1 MHLEITPIDALRRA
15 ARRPGAGPALHYEE
29 AEIGYPELLDRA
41 GRLAEVL
48 ADGGVTAGRQVAY
61 LGLNSPTLLVTYLAC
76 GWLGAAFVPVNH
88 RLGAAEVAEL
98 LRDCAAHTVVAEPG
112 HAPLVDPSSGARL
125 LLVDDD
131 PAAPVTGPPDP
142 RWTPL
147 APALAAAPQPPR
159 QPAPLDAEDLAVLL
173 YTSGTTG
180 RPKGVR
186 LTYGNIW
193 WNAANIDAAM
203 TTREDDV
210 NLVVTPLSHIGGL
223 NCFTLRNLGHGGTT
237 VLRRRFDPERTL
249 RDLVALRVDTFFAVP
264 SMYALLARQPGF
276 AAADLSALRGAVVA
290 GAPVPPGL
298 VRDYAARGVLLQQA
312 WGLTETA
319 CFASYLPPEL
329 TLAKA
334 GSAGRAMPF
343 TQLRIVDPETGT
355 DVADPDRPGEVWVR
369 GKHVSPGYWRDEEQL
384 RDADGWFR
392 TGDLGRLDADGC
404 LYLVDRL
411 KNVIIQNGE
420 KVYPAEV
427 ERALAD
433 CPGLRELAV
442 LGTAHPEWGE
452 TVVAVAVAEPGSAP
466 SLETVREFG
475 AARLAPHKLPVRL
488 HLVAELPRNGA
499 GKADLAALRLL
510 LPAMTEARAMEA
522 RAMEARATGARAT
535 EGPGSKFPGPPR
547 PDGLAALV
555 AAATEAALGFPPG
568 RRYGATA
575 GFAEL
580 GLDSLRA
587 VALRDRLAEATGLT
601 LPATLAFDHP
611 TPAAVVALLRV
622 RLGETPSTEG
632 EFVPGSE
639 PEPESAPGS
648 GTGPADDPVVITGM
662 AVRLPGGITT
672 PEALWQ
678 LLSEERDAVSGFPE
692 DRGWDL
698 TALADP
704 DPEAPGRSDT
714 RHGGFLRDAALFDA
728 DFFGI
733 SPREAAAMDPQQ
745 RLLLETSWEAL
756 ERAGIAPTAL
766 RGQDVGV
773 FTGVFAN
780 GYTERVPVSR
790 TADGYRVTGSATSI
804 AAGRVAYVLGTH
816 GPAVAVDT
824 ACSSSLVAL
833 HLALRSLRSGECTTA
848 LVGGAT
854 VMVTPDAFVEFSRQ
868 RGIAPDGRC
877 KPFAEAADGTGWAEG
892 AVVLVLERLSAA
904 RRAGRRPLAVVRGS
918 AVNQDGASNG
928 LTAPNG
934 PAQQRVIR
942 RALADA
948 GLRPDEVDAV
958 EAHGTGTV
966 LGDPIEAQA
975 VIAAYGPERTEPLL
989 LGSVKSNLGHTQA
1002 AAGLVG
1008 VAATVL
1014 ALRHGV
1020 LPRTL
1025 HVDRPSSRV
1034 DWSGGAVRLRT
1045 ATAPWPE
1052 RRRPRRA
1059 GVSSFGISGTN
1070 AHVLLEQ
1077 APVEEPAT
1085 AAGPEPLVPLVP
1097 LVISART
1104 PEALAAQAGRLA
1116 DLLDDGARPQD
1127 AARSALAGR
1136 ALFEHRAVVLAED
1149 GTQARAALRALA
1161 TGAASRSGAAT
1172 PGLVTG
1178 TAPADRVDQD
1188 VVLVFPGQGAQWAG
1202 MGRELWQSEAVFAE
1216 RMAACEQ
1223 ALAQYVDWSLADVVH
1238 GTPDAPP
1245 LDRVDVAQPVSFA
1258 VMVSLA
1264 ALWQSYG
1271 VRPAAV
1277 LGHSQGEI
1285 AAACAA
1291 GALTLADAAR
1301 TVALRSRAI
1310 GARLAGTGGMLSV
1323 PLPERRVRDWIRA
1336 CGGGVEIAAVNGP
1349 ERTVVGGDGAALS
1362 GFHAELERRGI
1373 DVRMIPVDYASHTAQ
1388 VAQLEPELLQLL
1400 DGVRSSAP
1408 TVPWYS
1414 TVDGDWV
1421 GGPVGPD
1428 YWYRNLRHPVR
1439 FEPAV
1444 RALAEQGFT
1453 TFVEVG
1459 AHPVL
1464 GTAIEATLAD
1474 TGAGRAAVVCGSLT
1488 RGEGGRTRFARS
1500 LAEAFVRGA
1509 PVDWTPLL
1517 PPGARRIDLPTYPFR
1532 GRRYWPEPVSQPG
1545 PGPVPVRAFAGT
1557 GDLFR
1562 LAWRDLPVRGAAPVP
1577 VTPVADPAV
1586 LPPDAS
1592 GWLLLP
1598 PADAADAPAEDT
1610 VRVRR
1615 ATARA
1620 LAAVQHFLADPR
1632 YEDRR
1637 LVVAT
1642 RHGVATE
1649 DGEPV
1654 DPAEAAV
1661 CGLVRSAQT
1670 EHPGRLLLADLD
1682 LPADATPED
1691 CARAIAAALGE
1702 AAAADE
1708 PQFALRGPAVRVPR
1722 LAART
1727 PAPTDGPVL
1736 DPAGTAIVTGGT
1748 GLLGRL
1754 IARHLVTGH
1763 GLRRVLLASRRG
1775 AEAPGAAEL
1784 CAELA
1789 ELGAHAEAVRCD
1801 VADREQV
1808 RALVAGVSAEAPLTV
1823 VVHAAG
1829 VLDDAVVASQTLD
1842 RLDTVLRAKADA
1854 AVWLDRATRELPA
1867 PVALVLC
1874 SSAAGVLGTAGQA
1887 GYAAANAFLD
1897 GLATRRRAAG
1907 LPAVSLAWGSWDAPD
1922 GMTAALGRAGRAR
1935 LARTGVR
1942 PLHPAEGLRL
1952 FDAGLADGRAV
1963 LVPLALDPGA
1973 VRHPA
1978 PAVLRDL
1985 AEPGTADPTGGT
1997 ADPTP
2002 GTTAPGPQA
2011 VRLVA
2016 ADPAALLD
2024 LVRAEAAEV
2033 LGADERIPAEEPFE
2047 YAGFDSL
2054 MALELRDRLARLTG
2068 ARLPATLVY
2077 DHPSPAAVAE
2087 QLGRLLGSVR
2097 EHRQAAAALD
2107 TLERTLT
2114 AVDEES
2120 RADLTARL
2128 RTLLQRLEPA
2138 TAAAPTASVPTE
2150 RRTKEPAGEPAREL
2164 ADELADADDD
2174 ELLRFI
2180 DTRL

>member
-29 AEIGYPELLDRA
+29 TAIGYPELLQRA

-48 ADGGVTAGRQVAY
+48 AEGGVTARCRVAY
-61 LGLNSPTLLVTYLAC
+61 LGLNSPTLLVAYLAC
-76 GWLGAAFVPVNH
+76 SWLGAALVPVNH

-98 LRDCAAHTVVAEPG
+98 LRDCEPHTVLAEPG
-112 HAPLVDPSSGARL
+112 HAPLVDRGCGARL

-131 PAAPVTGPPDP
+131 PVAPPGDRDDPDP

-147 APALAAAPQPPR
+147 APALAAAARPPR
-159 QPAPLDAEDLAVLL
+159 DPAPLDAEDLAVLL

-186 LTYGNIW
+186 LTHGNLW
-193 WNAANIDAAM
+193 WNAANVDAALA
-203 TTREDDV
+203 TREEDV

-249 RDLVALRVDTFFAVP
+249 RDLVELKVNTFFAVP
-264 SMYALLARQPGF
+264 SMFALLARQPGF

-290 GAPVPPGL
+290 GAPVPAGL
-298 VRDYAARGVLLQQA
+298 VRDYAARGVMLQQA

-329 TLAKA
+329 TVAKA

-343 TQLRIVDPETGT
+343 TELRIVDPETGAEVT
-355 DVADPDRPGEVWVR
+355 GPDRPGEVWVR
-369 GKHVSPGYWRDEEQL
+369 GKHVSPGYWRGEEAL
-384 RDADGWFR
+384 RDGDGWFHS
-392 TGDLGRLDADGC
+392 GDLGRLDADGC

-433 CPGLRELAV
+433 CPGLREVAV
-442 LGTAHPEWGE
+442 LGAPHREWGE
-452 TVVAVAVAEPGSAP
+452 SVVAVAAAEPGAAP
-466 SLETVREFG
+466 TLEEVREFG

-499 GKADLAALRLL
+499 GKADPAALRELL
-510 LPAMTEARAMEA
+510 AAAESADPVTAGAPTGRDG
-522 RAMEARATGARAT
+522 ATT
-535 EGPGSKFPGPPR
+535 
-547 PDGLAALV
+547 PDGLADLV

-568 RRYGATA
+568 RRYGAA
-575 GFAEL
+575 SFAEL
-580 GLDSLRA
+580 GVDSLRA
-587 VALRDRLAEATGLT
+587 VLLRDRLAAATGLT
-601 LPATLAFDHP
+601 LPVTLVFDHP
-611 TPAAVVALLRV
+611 TPAAVVALLRA
-622 RLGETPSTEG
+622 RLGGTAA
-632 EFVPGSE
+632 
-639 PEPESAPGS
+639 PEEAPEEAPI
-648 GTGPADDPVVITGM
+648 PPRAPEDDPVVITGM
-662 AVRLPGGITT
+662 AVRLPGGLTT

-678 LLSEERDAVSGFPE
+678 VLTEERDTVTAFPE

-698 TALADP
+698 ATLADP

-728 DFFGI
+728 EFFGI

-756 ERAGIAPTAL
+756 ERAGIAPSAL

-790 TADGYRVTGSATSI
+790 SSDGYRVTGGATSI

-833 HLALRSLRSGECTTA
+833 HLALRSLRAGECATA

-854 VMVTPDAFVEFSRQ
+854 VMATPDAFVEFSRQ
-868 RGIAPDGRC
+868 RAIAPDGRC
-877 KPFAEAADGTGWAEG
+877 KPFAETADGTGWAEG
-892 AVVLVLERLSAA
+892 AAVLVLERLSAA
-904 RRAGRRPLAVVRGS
+904 RWAGRRPLAVVRGS

-948 GLRPDEVDAV
+948 GLGPDDVDAV

-975 VIAAYGPERTEPLL
+975 LIAAYGPGRTEPLL

-1002 AAGLVG
+1002 AAGAVG
-1008 VAATVL
+1008 VVATVL
-1014 ALRHGV
+1014 ALGHGV
-1020 LPRTL
+1020 LPRSL
-1025 HVDRPSSRV
+1025 HAERPSSRV

-1045 ATAPWPE
+1045 GTARWPE
-1052 RRRPRRA
+1052 RHRPRRA

-1077 APVEEPAT
+1077 APELQEAAVEGESA
-1085 AAGPEPLVPLVP
+1085 PLVPLV
-1097 LVISART
+1097 VSART

-1116 DLLDDGARPQD
+1116 ELLDGGVRPQD
-1127 AARSALAGR
+1127 AARSLLAGR
-1136 ALFEHRAVVLAED
+1136 SLFEHRAVVLAA
-1149 GTQARAALRALA
+1149 GSAAARAALGALA
-1161 TGAASRSGAAT
+1161 AGGSA

-1178 TAPADRVDQD
+1178 LAPVDRTDRD
-1188 VVLVFPGQGAQWAG
+1188 VVLVFPGQGTQWAG
-1202 MGRELWQSEAVFAE
+1202 MGRELWQGEPVFAE

-1223 ALAQYVDWSLADVVH
+1223 ALAPHVDWSLTEVVH
-1238 GTPDAPP
+1238 GAPGAPP

-1264 ALWQSYG
+1264 ALWQSHG

-1285 AAACAA
+1285 AAACVA
-1291 GALTLADAAR
+1291 GALSLADAAR

-1310 GARLAGTGGMLSV
+1310 GERLAGSGGLLSV
-1323 PLPERRVRDWIRA
+1323 PLSEQRVRDWIRA
-1336 CGGGVEIAAVNGP
+1336 CGPGVEIAAVNGP
-1349 ERTVVGGDGAALS
+1349 ERTVVGGGTAALS
-1362 GFHAELERRGI
+1362 AFHGELARRAI

-1388 VAQLEPELLQLL
+1388 VAELEPELLRLL
-1400 DGVRSSAP
+1400 GGTPSSAP
-1408 TVPWYS
+1408 AVPWYS
-1414 TVDGDWV
+1414 TVDGGWIT
-1421 GGPVGPD
+1421 GPPGPD
-1428 YWYRNLRHPVR
+1428 YWYRNLRRPVR
-1439 FEPAV
+1439 FEAAV
-1444 RALAEQGFT
+1444 RALAAEGRT
-1453 TFVEVG
+1453 AFVEVG

-1464 GTAIEATLAD
+1464 GAAIEATLAD
-1474 TGAGRAAVVCGSLT
+1474 AGAGPAAVVCGTLT
-1488 RGEGGRTRFARS
+1488 RDEGGRDRFARS
-1500 LAEAFVRGA
+1500 LAEAFVRGV

-1517 PPGARRIDLPTYPFR
+1517 PPGARRVDLPTYPFR
-1532 GRRYWPEPVSQPG
+1532 GRRYWPEALQAPG
-1545 PGPVPVRAFAGT
+1545 GGEALLGVV
-1557 GDLFR
+1557 
-1562 LAWRDLPVRGAAPVP
+1562 WRDLPARGAAAVA
-1577 VTPVADPAV
+1577 VTPVADLAVPVDGPAW
-1586 LPPDAS
+1586 P
-1592 GWLLLP
+1592 LLLP
-1598 PADAADAPAEDT
+1598 GEVGDPARPEDPARPAGEARPDEAE
-1610 VRVRR
+1610 RLRQS
-1615 ATARA
+1615 TARV
-1620 LAAVQHFLADPR
+1620 LTAVRTFLAEPR

-1642 RHGVATE
+1642 RRAVAT
-1649 DGEPV
+1649 DPGDPGEAV
-1654 DPAEAAV
+1654 DPVEAALW
-1661 CGLVRSAQT
+1661 GLVRSAQT

-1682 LPADATPED
+1682 LPAAAGPEEYT
-1691 CARAIAAALGE
+1691 RAVTAVLGGVV
-1702 AAAADE
+1702 AADE
-1708 PQFALRGPAVRVPR
+1708 PQFARRGEAVRVPR
-1722 LAART
+1722 LERAA
-1727 PAPTDGPVL
+1727 PEGGAGEGPVP
-1736 DPAGTAIVTGGT
+1736 DPAGTALITGGT

-1754 IARHLVTGH
+1754 IARHLVTRH
-1763 GLRRVLLASRRG
+1763 GLRRLLLASRRG
-1775 AEAPGAAEL
+1775 PDAPGVAEL
-1784 CAELA
+1784 CSELA
-1789 ELGAHAEAVRCD
+1789 ELGAHVEVVRCD
-1801 VADREQV
+1801 AADRHQV
-1808 RALVAGVSAEAPLTV
+1808 RALVAAVPAEAPLTV

-1829 VLDDAVVASQTLD
+1829 VLDDAVLSSLTPE
-1842 RLDTVLRAKADA
+1842 RLDTVLRPKADA
-1854 AVWLDRATRELPA
+1854 ARWLDEATRELPA

-1887 GYAAANAFLD
+1887 GYAAANAYLD

-1907 LPAVSLAWGSWDAPD
+1907 LPAVSLAWGSWEADAD
-1922 GMTAALGRAGRAR
+1922 AEGEGGMTAGLGRADRAR
-1935 LARTGVR
+1935 LARSGVR
-1942 PLHPAEGLRL
+1942 PLRPAEGLRL
-1952 FDAGLADGRAV
+1952 FDAGLADGRPV
-1963 LVPLALDPGA
+1963 LVPLALDTAALRPPVPALLRGLA
-1973 VRHPA
+1973 DPA
-1978 PAVLRDL
+1978 PA
-1985 AEPGTADPTGGT
+1985 AS
-1997 ADPTP
+1997 
-2002 GTTAPGPQA
+2002 APGASAEQHA

-2024 LVRAEAAEV
+2024 LVRSAAAEV
-2033 LGADERIPAEEPFE
+2033 LGEDEQVPADEPFE

-2054 MALELRDRLARLTG
+2054 MALELRERLSKLTG
-2068 ARLPATLVY
+2068 TKLPATLVY
-2077 DHPSPAAVAE
+2077 DHPNPAAVAE
-2087 QLGRLLGSVR
+2087 QLGRLLGSVQERR
-2097 EHRQAAAALD
+2097 EAAAALD
-2107 TLERTLT
+2107 TLERTLAT
-2114 AVDEES
+2114 VDGAARVEL
-2120 RADLTARL
+2120 ATRL
-2128 RTLLQRLEPA
+2128 RTLLGELEPEA
-2138 TAAAPTASVPTE
+2138 GTPSAPAASASASSVSAVTA
-2150 RRTKEPAGEPAREL
+2150 
-2164 ADELADADDD
+2164 DLADADDD

-2180 DTRL
+2180 DTRF

>member
-15 ARRPGAGPALHYEE
+15 ARRPAAGPALHYEE
-29 AEIGYPELLDRA
+29 AAIGYPELLDRA

-76 GWLGAAFVPVNH
+76 SWLGAAFVPVNH

-98 LRDCAAHTVVAEPG
+98 LRDCEAHTVLAEPG
-112 HAPLVDPSSGARL
+112 HAPLVDRASGARL

-131 PAAPVTGPPDP
+131 PAAPVTSPPGPH
-142 RWTPL
+142 WTPL
-147 APALAAAPQPPR
+147 APALAAAAQPPR
-159 QPAPLDAEDLAVLL
+159 EPAPLDAEDLAVLL

-186 LTYGNIW
+186 LTHGNIW

-249 RDLVALRVDTFFAVP
+249 RDLVELKVDTFFAVP

-276 AAADLSALRGAVVA
+276 AEADLSALRGAVVA
-290 GAPVPPGL
+290 GAPVPAAL
-298 VRDYAARGVLLQQA
+298 VRDYAARGVMLQQA

-355 DVADPDRPGEVWVR
+355 DVAGPERAGEVWVR
-369 GKHVSPGYWRDEEQL
+369 GKHVSPGYWRGEEPL

-442 LGTAHPEWGE
+442 LGAAHPEWGE
-452 TVVAVAVAEPGSAP
+452 TVVAVAVAEPGSTP
-466 SLETVREFG
+466 TLDGVREFG

-488 HLVAELPRNGA
+488 YLVGEIPRNGA
-499 GKADLAALRLL
+499 GKADQAALRRL
-510 LPAMTEARAMEA
+510 LPAAAET
-522 RAMEARATGARAT
+522 
-535 EGPGSKFPGPPR
+535 PGPPR

-555 AAATEAALGFPPG
+555 AAATESALGFPPG
-568 RRYGATA
+568 RRYGAA
-575 GFAEL
+575 SFAEL
-580 GLDSLRA
+580 GMDSLKA

-601 LPATLAFDHP
+601 LPATLVFDHP
-611 TPAAVVALLRV
+611 TPAAVVALLRE
-622 RLGETPSTEG
+622 RLGETPVTERA
-632 EFVPGSE
+632 VE
-639 PEPESAPGS
+639 PRAAAE
-648 GTGPADDPVVITGM
+648 DPVVITGM

-672 PEALWQ
+672 PEELWQ
-678 LLSEERDAVSGFPE
+678 LLTEERDAVSGFPE

-698 TALADP
+698 ATLADP

-714 RHGGFLRDAALFDA
+714 RHGSFLRDAALFDA

-745 RLLLETSWEAL
+745 RLLLETTWEAL
-756 ERAGIAPTAL
+756 ERAGIAPTDL

-790 TADGYRVTGSATSI
+790 SADGYRVTGSATSI
-804 AAGRVAYVLGTH
+804 AAGRVAYVLGIH

-833 HLALRSLRSGECTTA
+833 HLALRSLRAGECTTA

-868 RGIAPDGRC
+868 RAIAPDGRC

-892 AVVLVLERLSAA
+892 AAVLVLERLSAA

-975 VIAAYGPERTEPLL
+975 LITAYGPERAEPLL

-1002 AAGLVG
+1002 AAGAVG

-1014 ALRHGV
+1014 ALQHGV

-1045 ATAPWPE
+1045 GTERWPE
-1052 RRRPRRA
+1052 RQRPRRA

-1077 APVEEPAT
+1077 APAEEPAPVEE
-1085 AAGPEPLVPLVP
+1085 AAPKGGPVPLV
-1097 LVISART
+1097 VSART
-1104 PEALAAQAGRLA
+1104 PQALAAQAGRLA
-1116 DLLDDGARPQD
+1116 ELLDGGARPQD
-1127 AARSALAGR
+1127 VALSSLAGR
-1136 ALFEHRAVVLAED
+1136 ALCEHRAVVLAAEPAD
-1149 GTQARAALRALA
+1149 ARAALRALA
-1161 TGAASRSGAAT
+1161 AGGEA

-1178 TAPADRVDQD
+1178 TVPVDRADRD

-1202 MGRELWQSEAVFAE
+1202 MGRELWQGEAVFAE
-1216 RMAACEQ
+1216 RMAACER
-1223 ALAQYVDWSLADVVH
+1223 ALARHVDWSLADVVH
-1238 GTPDAPP
+1238 GAPDAPP

-1264 ALWQSYG
+1264 ALWEAYG

-1285 AAACAA
+1285 AAACVA
-1291 GALTLADAAR
+1291 GALSLADAAR

-1310 GARLAGTGGMLSV
+1310 GARLAGSGGMLSV

-1362 GFHAELERRGI
+1362 AFHAELERRGI
-1373 DVRMIPVDYASHTAQ
+1373 DVRMIPVDYASHTAR
-1388 VAQLEPELLQLL
+1388 VAELEPELLQLL

-1408 TVPWYS
+1408 RVPWYS
-1414 TVDGDWV
+1414 TVDGGWV
-1421 GGPVGPD
+1421 TGPVGPD

-1453 TFVEVG
+1453 AFVEVG

-1474 TGAGRAAVVCGSLT
+1474 AGAGPAAAVCSTLT
-1488 RGEGGRTRFARS
+1488 RGEGGRDRFARS
-1500 LAEAFVRGA
+1500 LAEAFVRGV
-1509 PVDWTPLL
+1509 PVDWAPLL

-1532 GRRYWPEPVSQPG
+1532 GRRYWPEPPATSESGGGLYRV
-1545 PGPVPVRAFAGT
+1545 
-1557 GDLFR
+1557 
-1562 LAWRDLPVRGAAPVP
+1562 AWRDLPARGAAPVT
-1577 VTPVADPAV
+1577 VTPVADPAAA
-1586 LPPDAS
+1586 PSDS
-1592 GWLLLP
+1592 SDWLLLP
-1598 PADAADAPAEDT
+1598 PGDRDARVDRDASTDRDASGDRDASTDRDACADQPE
-1610 VRVRR
+1610 RVRR
-1615 ATARA
+1615 STTRV
-1620 LAAVQHFLADPR
+1620 LTAVQAFLADPR
-1632 YEDRR
+1632 CEDRR

-1654 DPAEAAV
+1654 DPAEAAL

-1682 LPADATPED
+1682 LPAEATPED
-1691 CARAIAAALGE
+1691 CVRAVAAALGE

-1708 PQFALRGPAVRVPR
+1708 PQFALRGASVRVPR
-1722 LAART
+1722 LAPVTA
-1727 PAPTDGPVL
+1727 AAADGPAL
-1736 DPAGTAIVTGGT
+1736 DPAGTALLTGGT

-1754 IARHLVTGH
+1754 IARHLVTRH

-1775 AEAPGAAEL
+1775 ADAPGAAEL
-1784 CAELA
+1784 CAELSQ
-1789 ELGAHAEAVRCD
+1789 LGARAEAVRCD
-1801 VADREQV
+1801 VADRDQV
-1808 RALVAGVSAEAPLTV
+1808 RALIAGAPAEAPLTV

-1829 VLDDAVVASQTLD
+1829 VLDDAVVGSLTPE
-1842 RLDTVLRAKADA
+1842 RLDTVLRPKADA
-1854 AVWLDRATRELPA
+1854 AVWLDQATRELPA
-1867 PVALVLC
+1867 PVTLVLC

-1897 GLATRRRAAG
+1897 GLAARRRAAG

-1922 GMTAALGRAGRAR
+1922 GMAAALGRADRAR

-1942 PLHPAEGLRL
+1942 PLRPAEGLRL

-1963 LVPLALDPGA
+1963 LVPLALDA
-1973 VRHPA
+1973 AAIHRPA
-1978 PAVLRDL
+1978 PAMLRDL
-1985 AEPGTADPTGGT
+1985 VEAGSADSTRGT

-2002 GTTAPGPQA
+2002 GSTAPEPHA
-2011 VRLVA
+2011 VRLLA
-2016 ADPAALLD
+2016 TDPGALLD

-2033 LGADERIPAEEPFE
+2033 LGADEHIPAEEPFE

-2054 MALELRDRLARLTG
+2054 MALELRDRLAQLTG
-2068 ARLPATLVY
+2068 TRLPATLVY
-2077 DHPSPAAVAE
+2077 DHPNPTAVAE
-2087 QLGRLLGSVR
+2087 QLRHLLGSAR
-2097 EHRQAAAALD
+2097 ERQQAAAALD

-2114 AVDEES
+2114 AVDEEA
-2120 RADLTARL
+2120 REDLTARL

-2138 TAAAPTASVPTE
+2138 ATAA
-2150 RRTKEPAGEPAREL
+2150 RETTVS